1 MGAWGPQHMLTS
13 GHTGSVTGLPLSA
26 GDSGPKP
33 MKGLGSSP
41 DLELLLRTSQPEEE
55 DNEEEEG
62 RFVAQGQQ

>member
-1 MGAWGPQHMLTS
+1 MLMS
-13 GHTGSVTGLPLSA
+13 GHTKKTGTGSVTGLPLSS

-33 MKGLGSSP
+33 VKGLGSSP